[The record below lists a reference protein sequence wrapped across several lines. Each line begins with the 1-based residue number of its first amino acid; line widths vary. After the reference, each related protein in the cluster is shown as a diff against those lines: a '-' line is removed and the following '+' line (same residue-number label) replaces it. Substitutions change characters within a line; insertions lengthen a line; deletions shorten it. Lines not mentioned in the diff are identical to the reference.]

1 MSQRSKECMED
12 SKQLRPTQL
21 KLQEGEEW
29 KIRLAQLIEALEALR
44 LD

>member
-1 MSQRSKECMED
+1 MEGI
-12 SKQLRPTQL
+12 KQLRPTQL

-29 KIRLAQLIEALEALR
+29 SVRLAQLIKALGALR